1 MISFKSSHPSD
12 QVKFS
17 EKELCLYVKKLLIQQ
32 KKDNYNIGTKYKLQ
46 STYVM
51 SPDILPKTKQ
61 KKYKNIILQTNKT

>member
-32 KKDNYNIGTKYKLQ
+32 KKDNYNIGTKYTKHICDVTRYTTQ
-46 STYVM
+46 N
-51 SPDILPKTKQ
+51 KTKQ
-61 KKYKNIILQTNKT
+61 LKIMLQTNKT